1 MIYVICSSK
10 KWFIKYSSNKFRN
23 KKFVFIKKKEKLN
36 LKYLKK
42 IKPKFIFFTHWSYKV
57 PRNILN
63 NYNCINFHVAP
74 LPFGRGG
81 SPIQNLII
89 RGFKKSPLCAIKMI
103 EKLDAGPIILK
114 KNLDLK
120 GNLEEIFKRMTK
132 IIEIMIL
139 EIIKK
144 LPKYNMQKGEIYNFK
159 RIKPKESNLVSEKK
173 IISVF
178 NKIRMLDSDEYPR
191 AFIKLNGLKIIFN
204 DVIKVNKNTLKAKC
218 IIKKL
223 SNI

>member
-1 MIYVICSSK
+1 M
-10 KWFIKYSSNKFRN
+10 
-23 KKFVFIKKKEKLN
+23 
-36 LKYLKK
+36 KK

-57 PRNILN
+57 PTNIIN
-63 NYNCINFHVAP
+63 SFNCINFHVAP

-114 KNLDLK
+114 KKLDLD
-120 GNLEEIFKRMTK
+120 GNLEGIFKRMTK
-132 IIEIMIL
+132 IIEMMIF

-144 LPKYNMQKGEIYNFK
+144 LPKSNIQKGKIYNFK
-159 RIKPKESNLVSEKK
+159 RIKPKESNLVSEKR

-178 NKIRMLDSDEYPR
+178 NKIRMLGSASQSLLYV
-191 AFIKLNGLKIIFN
+191 ALNNNDVYFEENIMVWDVAAGICLVEGSGGNIYVKKGKIIHSLN
-204 DVIKVNKNTLKAKC
+204 VIASKNEKFKK
-218 IIKKL
+218 II
-223 SNI
+223 

>member
-1 MIYVICSSK
+1 M
-10 KWFIKYSSNKFRN
+10 RN
-23 KKFVFIKKKEKLN
+23 
-36 LKYLKK
+36 
-42 IKPKFIFFTHWSYKV
+42 
-57 PRNILN
+57 
-63 NYNCINFHVAP
+63 
-74 LPFGRGG
+74 
-81 SPIQNLII
+81 
-89 RGFKKSPLCAIKMI
+89 KMI

-114 KNLDLK
+114 KLDLS

-132 IIEIMIL
+132 IIEMMIF

-144 LPKYNMQKGEIYNFK
+144 LPKSNIQKGEIYNFK
-159 RIKPKESNLVSEKK
+159 RIKPKESNLVSEKR

-204 DVIKVNKNTLKAKC
+204 DVKKINKNTLKARC

-223 SNI
+223 SNT